1 MLYIERLTS
10 KMMKT
15 EVKRNECVYCRVVHK
30 KDRCCPVA
38 RKACNEN
45 YHVRYSMVQEERPD
59 FRGLTLPEMRWIAS
73 ELATYKNA
81 TVTPWEVLYILKLG
95 GKEKKNARRAFN
107 KKMER
112 CPISLDLSK
121 SEIKKELLKR
131 WDEYQSSFRDQISA
145 GPPPMDLPTF
155 ECYVCDK
162 VFDEKEQYWDRLTSK
177 WEIRDKHL
185 SHDDKDEDG
194 NALCMLC
201 YIR

>member
-1 MLYIERLTS
+1 
-10 KMMKT
+10 MMKT
-15 EVKRNECVYCRVVHK
+15 EVKRNECVYCRVRHK
-30 KDRCCPVA
+30 KGGFCPAA
-38 RKACNEN
+38 RKARNEN

-81 TVTPWEVLYILKLG
+81 TVTPWEVLCILKLG
-95 GKEKKNARRAFN
+95 GKKKKNVRRAFN

-155 ECYVCDK
+155 ECYMCDK

-177 WEIRDKHL
+177 WVIRDKHL

-194 NALCMLC
+194 NALCMSC
-201 YIR
+201 YIRY

>member
-1 MLYIERLTS
+1 
-10 KMMKT
+10 MMKT
-15 EVKRNECVYCRVVHK
+15 EVKRNECVYCRVRHK
-30 KDRCCPVA
+30 KNGFCPTE
-38 RKACNEN
+38 RKARNEN
-45 YHVRYSMVQEERPD
+45 YHIRYCMGQEKRPD

-155 ECYVCDK
+155 ECYMCDK

-177 WEIRDKHL
+177 WVIRDKHIT
-185 SHDDKDEDG
+185 HDGKDDDG
-194 NALCMLC
+194 NGLCMSC
-201 YIR
+201 YIGY